1 MTMIEPEVSNIDSRK
16 FVLKET
22 GIVALGQAICVGLM
36 IGVFA
41 LLGKF
46 DTSVWLGG
54 IAGGTLAVANFFF
67 MAISAAVASEKA
79 VNQDVKGGQLTMRL
93 SYIVRLAVIYVI
105 LFALVKNGVCHVITA
120 VLPLAFTRPVLF
132 VAEFFRKSGEIK
144 T

>member
-1 MTMIEPEVSNIDSRK
+1 MTMIEPEVSKIDSRK

-67 MAISAAVASEKA
+67 MAISATVASEKA

-93 SYIVRLAVIYVI
+93 SYIVRLAVIFVI
-105 LFALVKNGVCHVITA
+105 LFALVKSGVCHVITA

>member
-1 MTMIEPEVSNIDSRK
+1 MSIIDSRK

-22 GIVALGQAICVGLM
+22 GIVALGQSICVALM
-36 IGVFA
+36 IGIFA

-46 DTSVWLGG
+46 DTAVWLGG
-54 IAGGTLAVANFFF
+54 IAGGVLAVANFFF
-67 MAISAAVASEKA
+67 MAIAATVASEKA

-93 SYIVRLAVIYVI
+93 SYMLRLAVIFVI
-105 LFALVKNGVCHVITA
+105 LFALVKSGVCYVITA

>member
-1 MTMIEPEVSNIDSRK
+1 M
-16 FVLKET
+16 KET
-22 GIVALGQAICVGLM
+22 GIVALGQALCVGLM
-36 IGVFA
+36 IGIFA

-54 IAGGTLAVANFFF
+54 IAGGILAVANFFF
-67 MAISAAVASEKA
+67 MAISATVASEKA
-79 VNQDVKGGQLTMRL
+79 VNQNVKGGQLTMRL
-93 SYIVRLAVIYVI
+93 SYIVRLAVIFVI
-105 LFALVKNGVCHVITA
+105 LFALVKSGVCNVITA